1 MSQASGSPA
10 LACST
15 GSCSRSATTSIYTKK
30 NARRE
35 KRFKTIVGNPKPEG
49 RNPNVESKTWHKP
62 VWHSD
67 FGLRASFGF
76 RISRFGFMI
85 LASFVLFGLLNCLKP
100 LNNMVMSTV
109 AEQLRVARE
118 ARNLTIPQVAEVTKI
133 RTDHIRALEEGNF
146 NLFSAPIYIRGSV
159 KNYATLLKL
168 DGPQIMA
175 ALNAELGRTEKFSE
189 PPPLTE
195 ASNTPLDRLM
205 FLLSKLNWKV
215 GVVGAVVLGTAL
227 VVFFAS
233 FAWRH
238 HKRSDPLAGLQPA
251 VYQSADSGQT
261 LPLTSHR

>member
-1 MSQASGSPA
+1 MQDARKGSIGPKVHEN
-10 LACST
+10 
-15 GSCSRSATTSIYTKK
+15 GK
-30 NARRE
+30 NW
-35 KRFKTIVGNPKPEG
+35 PC
-49 RNPNVESKTWHKP
+49 
-62 VWHSD
+62 
-67 FGLRASFGF
+67 
-76 RISRFGFMI
+76 
-85 LASFVLFGLLNCLKP
+85 FVLFGLLNCLKP
-100 LNNMVMSTV
+100 LNNMAMSTV

-118 ARNLTIPQVAEVTKI
+118 ARKLTIAQVAEATKI

-168 DGPQIMA
+168 DVPQIMA
-175 ALNAELGRTEKFSE
+175 ALNAELGQTEKFSE

-195 ASNTPLDRLM
+195 ASDTPLDWLM
-205 FLLSKLNWKV
+205 FLLSKLNWRF
-215 GVVGAVVLGTAL
+215 GVVGAAVLGIAL

-251 VYQSADSGQT
+251 VYQSANSGQT

>member
-1 MSQASGSPA
+1 
-10 LACST
+10 
-15 GSCSRSATTSIYTKK
+15 
-30 NARRE
+30 
-35 KRFKTIVGNPKPEG
+35 
-49 RNPNVESKTWHKP
+49 
-62 VWHSD
+62 
-67 FGLRASFGF
+67 
-76 RISRFGFMI
+76 MI

-118 ARNLTIPQVAEVTKI
+118 ARNLTIAQVAEVTKI

-168 DGPQIMA
+168 DVPQIMA